1 MTRDEAIR
9 VLQSEQARCNERTSL
24 NQANYFVSDEA
35 YNIAIEALK
44 TLDELTS
51 IIVSPL
57 YIQEDVF
64 RYKMICNAME
74 KYL

>member
-9 VLQSEQARCNERTSL
+9 VLQSERARCNERTSL
-24 NQANYFVSDEA
+24 NQADYFVSDEA
-35 YNIAIEALK
+35 YSMAIEALK
-44 TLDELTS
+44 TLDEITS